1 MNGRKPVCHRSI
13 NKDRPTR
20 SYELLKDLRLN
31 PRAVWKERHTSRSG
45 RYLGRPAD
53 PIGLGDQIE
62 ALRQGTTPSVVETS
76 ILSGSEY
83 YHRNGS
89 TPEGFVIAL
98 YRDVLGASPN
108 GTDVAV
114 LSQRA
119 IVSGRN
125 AVATQVLNMRPTY
138 IAPVTAYS
146 VPPTVVV
153 QPAPITVVRT
163 VPAYRVY
170 VPPPVYYYSPGIS
183 VRLRLGR

>member
-1 MNGRKPVCHRSI
+1 MRTWITLAVLTAATFGFVTDTAKAQPGSDRSLVE
-13 NKDRPTR
+13 
-20 SYELLKDLRLN
+20 SWYL
-31 PRAVWKERHTSRSG
+31 

-62 ALRQGTTPSVVETS
+62 ALRQGTTPSVVEAS

-83 YHRNGS
+83 YHRNGG

-98 YRDVLGASPN
+98 YRDVLSASPN
-108 GTDVAV
+108 STDVAV

-138 IAPVTAYS
+138 VAPVTAYS
-146 VPPTVVV
+146 LPPTVVV

>member
-1 MNGRKPVCHRSI
+1 MRTWITLAVLTAATFGFVTGTAKAQPGSDRSLVESWYI
-13 NKDRPTR
+13 
-20 SYELLKDLRLN
+20 
-31 PRAVWKERHTSRSG
+31 

-62 ALRQGTTPSVVETS
+62 ALRQGTTPSVVEAS

-98 YRDVLGASPN
+98 YRDVLSASPN

-146 VPPTVVV
+146 LPPTVV

-163 VPAYRVY
+163 VPAYRVN
-170 VPPPVYYYSPGIS
+170 VPPPVYYYSPGFS
-183 VRLRLGR
+183 VRLRLSR